1 MVFNVCI
8 FLLFFVFN
16 VFVIVVFCRF
26 CCLNIVYDKLI
37 LNFCILN
44 MVILIGVFIFIVK
57 FWIYDWLEVIKF
69 MCFFYVILIYGGL
82 FVFLFI

>member
-1 MVFNVCI
+1 MDFNVCI

>member
-26 CCLNIVYDKLI
+26 CCLKIVYDKLI

>member
-1 MVFNVCI
+1 MVINVCI